1 MVSSTALWLFP
12 LEMNR
17 LNIKAPTPQ
26 CGWLIGCEAC
36 IVNTERSIQL
46 YFSGSHVVV
55 SFLLLPRDAK
65 DVICVC
71 ALPAGFTL
79 RWRHAHTHSPR
90 MLFTLFCFEFRYGQR
105 TLSSAR
111 RETHIY
117 SFPPANVCLFV
128 RRLFA
133 WRVQM
138 QTIARHSRRP
148 ICGNTALC
156 ELSQLCGAWIGKI
169 NTEMNGR
176 ERNVKSVVFNSR
188 CGWKVLLDS
197 GKLEPRKS
205 LYLTNPKSVICHENT
220 VQLCSPFLL

>member
-1 MVSSTALWLFP
+1 MVSSTALWLSLSRWTVSILKRLRRSAVGLLAGRRALWTQRDQFSYTLADP
-12 LEMNR
+12 TSSSHFCCCREMR
-17 LNIKAPTPQ
+17 KM
-26 CGWLIGCEAC
+26 
-36 IVNTERSIQL
+36 L
-46 YFSGSHVVV
+46 Y
-55 SFLLLPRDAK
+55 
-65 DVICVC
+65 VC

-111 RETHIY
+111 RETHTC
-117 SFPPANVCLFV
+117 SFPPANICLFV

-138 QTIARHSRRP
+138 QTMARHSRRP

-197 GKLEPRKS
+197 GKLETKR
-205 LYLTNPKSVICHENT
+205 VIVFN
-220 VQLCSPFLL
+220 